1 MSYYLQLQRAT
12 SATSSYV
19 NYATYSAGTTTAYD
33 TNVILNGTYYYRVFA
48 TGSLGSSSFSN
59 TTSLFINPLI
69 AYEPWDEY
77 TLGQS
82 FGFTS
87 GSGWAGPWKISLPA
101 VGIVAVETFNRFI
114 LGQSASFNDNI
125 TIYGWVDAWTVVDGN
140 NRTIASESFNNYF
153 IGQAS
158 SFVSGSGWNGAWTV
172 INGNN
177 RTIASESFEEY
188 TLGQTSS
195 FYSASGF
202 INPWRIQISGTL

>member
-33 TNVILNGTYYYRVFA
+33 TNVVLNGTYYYRVFA

-69 AYEPWDEY
+69 AFEPWEEY

-101 VGIVAVETFNRFI
+101 VGIVAIETFQRFI
-114 LGQSASFNDNI
+114 VGQTSSFNDNI
-125 TIYGWVDAWTVVDGN
+125 TIYGWDDAWTVVNGN
-140 NRTIASESFNNYF
+140 ERIISFENFENYS
-153 IGQAS
+153 IGQTG
-158 SFVSGSGWNGAWTV
+158 SFVSGSGWQSGWLITSSNET
-172 INGNN
+172 
-177 RTIASESFEEY
+177 TIAKEMFENY
-188 TLGQTSS
+188 NLGQTGS
-195 FYSASGF
+195 FSSASGF